1 MNGTFHI
8 IQDGGEEMWLDG
20 DVIERLT
27 KYEQEGDVS
36 RHFNVEVVR
45 KCAGIGFVQSPEV
58 ITCVAAI
65 VFYPNIKE
73 KQEL

>member
-1 MNGTFHI
+1 
-8 IQDGGEEMWLDG
+8 MWLDG
-20 DVIERLT
+20 DVIERII
-27 KYEQEGDVS
+27 KYEKEGDVS

-45 KCAGIGFVQSPEV
+45 KCAGFGLALKPEV

>member
-8 IQDGGEEMWLDG
+8 IQHGGEEMWLDG

-36 RHFNVEVVR
+36 RYFNVEVVR
-45 KCAGIGFVQSPEV
+45 KYAGIGLAQKPEV

-65 VFYPNIKE
+65 VFYPSIKE
-73 KQEL
+73 KQDT